1 MRIRQLGAGRTG
13 PAICDKRST
22 PGWSAFA
29 AQRIPLLLAAALLVG
44 AAPAQALVIDP
55 TFDSSITSSANAAAI
70 ETAINSALA
79 FYSVFTNPV
88 TARIDFQLAPSGSY
102 FLGASLST
110 YYLASYASYTTALQT
125 NATSYSNSVE
135 LSGYRHL
142 GTGNNAQQIL
152 ATSADYRALNAN
164 LPGILT
170 TAGNYGGTFDG
181 IVYLNAADL
190 SGFGHG
196 GTFSAIPTIQ
206 HETNEVLGI
215 GGSGSVLNTMEP
227 LGLTA
232 PPIYNGQSAIGPLDL
247 YRYSAPGTAS
257 LSTDPYIVS
266 YFSINGGASSII
278 GFNQCAQGDYG
289 DWVSNGNSCG
299 TSVGATPPQVQL
311 AFTGPNSPATMTLAA
326 PEVTALQAIGYDLA
340 VSVPEPAPAAL
351 FAAGLIALAIATK
364 RRRASH

>member
-1 MRIRQLGAGRTG
+1 M
-13 PAICDKRST
+13 
-22 PGWSAFA
+22 
-29 AQRIPLLLAAALLVG
+29 
-44 AAPAQALVIDP
+44 VIDP

-110 YYLASYASYTTALQT
+110 YYLSSYASYTTALQT

-142 GTGNNAQQIL
+142 GTGNKAQQIL
-152 ATSADYRALNAN
+152 ATSADYRALNFN
-164 LPGILT
+164 LPGILD
-170 TAGNYGGTFDG
+170 AGGSADGTFDG
-181 IVYLNAADL
+181 VVYLNADDL

-196 GTFSAIPTIQ
+196 GTYSAVPTIQ

-215 GGSGSVLNTMEP
+215 GGSGSVLNVMESN
-227 LGLTA
+227 GLTA
-232 PPIYNGQSAIGPLDL
+232 PPLYGGQSAIGSLDL
-247 YRYSAPGTAS
+247 YRYSAPDTAS
-257 LSTDPYIVS
+257 LNTAPYTVS
-266 YFSINGGASSII
+266 YFSVDGGASSIF
-278 GFNQCAQGDYG
+278 GFNQCSQGDYG
-289 DWVSNGNSCG
+289 DWVSRGNPCG
-299 TSVGATPPQVQL
+299 TSVGALPPQVQL

-351 FAAGLIALAIATK
+351 FGAGLIALAIATR